1 MKRIYEL
8 VQQLVKDYNTNDP
21 FILCEELNITYIIC
35 NLHPDIHGIYQRA
48 SRYSLIF
55 INRELSTE
63 DKYKVCSHE
72 LGHALLH
79 ADINNYFL
87 MKSNSS
93 HNTSYENDAEE
104 FSKILLQYNHSQS

>member
-1 MKRIYEL
+1 MKKIYEL
-8 VQQLVKDYNTNDP
+8 VKQLVKDYNTTNP

-48 SRYSLIF
+48 SHCSLIF

-72 LGHALLH
+72 LGHEMCIRDRH
-79 ADINNYFL
+79 ISF
-87 MKSNSS
+87 M
-93 HNTSYENDAEE
+93 NTLKGGIDYGD
-104 FSKILLQYNHSQS
+104 Y